1 MTAPDLREVA
11 HVLDGTERDY
21 QPLLE
26 RSGDT
31 RFVLLGEGSHGT
43 HDFYHER
50 AEITKRLIIE
60 KGFNAVA
67 VEADW
72 PDAFRVNRYVR
83 GEGDDPDGN
92 SALSG
97 FQRFP
102 TWMWRNTV
110 VLEFVEWLRN
120 ANSSRP
126 EKTKTGFYGLDIY
139 SLFNSMAAV
148 VSYLDQ
154 VDPDAARRARYRYS
168 CFDQF
173 GEDTQ
178 AYGYAASFGLAGSCE
193 GQVVAQLVE
202 LHRRATEYASRDG
215 RIAAEEFF
223 FAEQNA
229 RLIRDA
235 EEYY

>member
-1 MTAPDLREVA
+1 MTAADLRSFA
-11 HVLDGTERDY
+11 HPLYDTEGDHK
-21 QPLLE
+21 PLLE
-26 RSGDT
+26 LIGDS

-83 GEGDDPDGN
+83 GEGDDSDGN

-120 ANSSRP
+120 ANSSRT
-126 EKTKTGFYGLDIY
+126 EKTKTGFYGLDLY
-139 SLFNSMAAV
+139 SLFNSMAMV

-154 VDPDAARRARYRYS
+154 VDAEAARRARFRYS
-168 CFDQF
+168 CFEQF
-173 GEDTQ
+173 GEDSQ
-178 AYGYAASFGLAGSCE
+178 AYGYAASFDLSRSCE
-193 GQVVAQLVE
+193 DEAVKQLVE
-202 LHRRATEYASRDG
+202 LQRRG
-215 RIAAEEFF
+215 WHI
-223 FAEQNA
+223 
-229 RLIRDA
+229 
-235 EEYY
+235 